1 MQAIRISPTLHYSN
15 TPVLRFSPY
24 EAIMLRC
31 VEALLII
38 AVISTASVRPAQAQ
52 PSLKMGYSGAGVAQS
67 LYNTIDK
74 AGLWTKYNLEVKPIY
89 FNSGALTAQALVGG
103 DIDLTDSN
111 IPTMLNLKAAGVLDV
126 RIIAGWMNRITLS
139 FIARR
144 PIKSPADLRGK
155 RIAISRFGA
164 SSDFVT
170 RMLLRYWKL
179 DPERDVAIIQ
189 SGGNDAIRIAAL
201 VAGHID
207 GALIGTYD
215 LPRILESGCCVNL
228 ADLED
233 LPIEYARFGVIVP
246 AASLKARRDLFRRY
260 LEALTE
266 GIYIFKTRPELPI
279 AILKREGIKDAEGG
293 YKKIA
298 KALVE
303 FPVPDE
309 KAVKTALDS
318 IGTAK
323 AKQAQAKDFIDGTLL
338 DEIKKSGFV
347 ERLYGR

>member
-1 MQAIRISPTLHYSN
+1 MDYREDL
-15 TPVLRFSPY
+15 
-24 EAIMLRC
+24 LRC
-31 VEALLII
+31 IEALLII
-38 AVISTASVRPAQAQ
+38 AVSSMAGARGAYAQ
-52 PSLKMGYSGAGVAQS
+52 PALKMGYSGAGVAQS

-74 AGLWTKYNLEVKPIY
+74 AGLWSKYNLDVKAIY
-89 FNSGALTAQALVGG
+89 FNSGAITAQALVGG

-139 FIARR
+139 FIARK
-144 PIKSPADLRGK
+144 PSKSPADLKGK

-179 DPERDVAIIQ
+179 DPEKDVAIIQ

-215 LPRILESGCCVNL
+215 LPKILDSGCCVNL

-246 AASLKARRDLFRRY
+246 VASLKARREIFRRY

-266 GIYIFKTRPELPI
+266 GIYVFKTRPELPI

-298 KALVE
+298 KVLID

-309 KAVKTALDS
+309 KAVQTALDS
-318 IGTAK
+318 IGTSK
-323 AKQAQAKDFIDGTLL
+323 AKQVQAKDFIDSTLL
-338 DEIKKSGFV
+338 DDIKKSGFV
-347 ERLYGR
+347 ERLYGK